1 MGDVY
6 NQLRRYIKTH
16 KRFML
21 SDINRNTDDI
31 KFMIE
36 ESMSD
41 GELTATEY
49 MQLNSE
55 LDAIIKPPK
64 IK

>member
-1 MGDVY
+1 MGDAY

-16 KRFML
+16 KGFIL